1 MEVKKMLQEELDK
14 LNGFRQ
20 TEGYLIQSLGDLE
33 IKLILIDYQKENLKL
48 QTLSLQQEQN
58 EYAKQ
63 LQEKYGEGS
72 INIETGE
79 FIPS

>member
-1 MEVKKMLQEELDK
+1 MEVKKMLQEEIDK
-14 LNGFRQ
+14 LNEFRQ
-20 TEGYLIQSLGDLE
+20 KEGYLIQNLGEIE
-33 IKLILIDYQKENLKL
+33 IKIILMNQQKENLKT
-48 QTLSLQQEQN
+48 QTLYLQQEQN
-58 EYAKQ
+58 EYAKL

>member
-1 MEVKKMLQEELDK
+1 MEVKKMLQADLDK
-14 LNGFRQ
+14 VNECRH
-20 TEGYLIQSLGDLE
+20 TDGYLIQNLGEIE
-33 IKLILIDYQKENLKL
+33 IKIILMNHQKESLKT

-58 EYAKQ
+58 EYAKL